1 MRIGIDALSAL
12 PARNDGVVT
21 YLRNLLKEIARLDE
35 KNEYILF
42 VSKENKGI
50 FLPQGGNFKEVIC
63 PIKALSRPLRIF
75 WEQFIL
81 PFQIHNQRI
90 DLLFS
95 PGYTAPILCQKPL
108 VLTVYDTYHFSFTR
122 SLPQFELFIWRVL
135 NRLSIKR
142 AKKIITVSRS
152 SEKDILNIFG
162 LEKSKVSVIYAA
174 ADESFCSGHA
184 QEDIS
189 GIKKKYGI
197 KDDFILSVATM
208 RPNKNMRRLLE
219 AFNILKT
226 RYHIPHQLVLA
237 GAINPGVKISGKQD
251 AVLTGHVPAA
261 DLPLLYSAASLLVLP
276 SIFEGFGLP
285 AVEAM
290 SCGTPV
296 AASGVTSLPEIIQDA
311 GLFFDPFNTEDM
323 AKTIYRLLSDEALRK
338 RLSGKGLERAKQF
351 SWGQAARE
359 TLGIFKEVIQIS
371 RRQDKQQ
378 PIIKFRI
385 N

>member
-21 YLRNLLKEIARLDE
+21 YLRNLLKGIARLDE

-50 FLPQGGNFKEVIC
+50 FMPQGGNFKEVIC
-63 PIKALSRPLRIF
+63 PIKALSRLLRIF

-95 PGYTAPILCQKPL
+95 PGYTAPILCQIPL
-108 VLTVYDTYHFSFTR
+108 VLIVYDTYHFSFAR
-122 SLPQFELFIWRVL
+122 SLPKFELFIWRFL

-142 AKKIITVSRS
+142 ARKIITVSHS

-162 LEKSKVSVIYAA
+162 LKKSKVSVIYAA
-174 ADESFCSGHA
+174 ADESFCPGYV

-208 RPNKNMRRLLE
+208 RPNKNIRRLLE

-226 RYHIPHQLVLA
+226 RYHIPHQLVLV
-237 GAINPGVKISGKQD
+237 GTINPGLKISGRQD
-251 AVLTGHVPAA
+251 IVLAGHVPAA
-261 DLPLLYSAASLLVLP
+261 DLPLLYSAASLFVLP

-296 AASGVTSLPEIIQDA
+296 AASAVTSLPEIIQDA

-323 AKTIYRLLSDEALRK
+323 AKTIYRLLSDEELRK
-338 RLSGKGLERAKQF
+338 RLSAKGLERARQF
-351 SWGQAARE
+351 SWRQAASE
-359 TLGIFKEVIQIS
+359 TLAVFEGLL
-371 RRQDKQQ
+371 R
-378 PIIKFRI
+378 
-385 N
+385 